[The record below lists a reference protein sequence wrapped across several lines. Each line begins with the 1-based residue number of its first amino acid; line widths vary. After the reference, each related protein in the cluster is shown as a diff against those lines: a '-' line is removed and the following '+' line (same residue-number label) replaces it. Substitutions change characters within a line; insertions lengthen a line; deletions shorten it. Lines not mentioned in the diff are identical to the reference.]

1 MGVLSVVK
9 HSSIIMPKPFITI
22 MYSQSEDP
30 EVQKRIHKL
39 HDGERNYRSPDVWAE
54 ARLWFKHQRDTV
66 PEAASHLVMMASSSL
81 HTPLIK
87 LTTCNTK
94 WALHSELQVHF
105 SHDTPTLLYTT
116 AAAQKRLGASQSCPK
131 LFQTTRHNNCL
142 VTCRT
147 TIASSSVFAPACQ
160 QISKHFTL
168 GLIYC
173 VETLNKFPTW

>member
-1 MGVLSVVK
+1 MHRIIYIRCIVLFLFIIGDEI
-9 HSSIIMPKPFITI
+9 SSQNQGKGHGSPFCRQAFLNHHAKTI
-22 MYSQSEDP
+22 YNNNVFIVWRSGSP
-30 EVQKRIHKL
+30 KRIHKL

-131 LFQTTRHNNCL
+131 LF
-142 VTCRT
+142 
-147 TIASSSVFAPACQ
+147 
-160 QISKHFTL
+160 
-168 GLIYC
+168 
-173 VETLNKFPTW
+173 